1 MFGGNPAGGG
11 NGIPAGGEPWVGE
24 PFGRNGGMF
33 CGLKPGGKPFGGG
46 GKPGGTGG
54 IPRPPGGIGGKPPGG
69 KGGMPSNDQC
79 LVLRCESVLSIFLPG
94 GIALGIGGGNPGIP
108 FGPKPG
114 GPPIPGAPMLGT
126 ACPSA
131 A

>member
-1 MFGGNPAGGG
+1 MCGGKPPGGG
-11 NGIPAGGEPWVGE
+11 KGIPAGGEPWLGV
-24 PFGRNGGMF
+24 PFGGNGGMF

-54 IPRPPGGIGGKPPGG
+54 IPRPPGPMGGKPPGG
-69 KGGMPSNDQC
+69 KGG
-79 LVLRCESVLSIFLPG
+79 IPG
-94 GIALGIGGGNPGIP
+94 GMAPGIGGGKPGMP
-108 FGPKPG
+108 FGGKPG